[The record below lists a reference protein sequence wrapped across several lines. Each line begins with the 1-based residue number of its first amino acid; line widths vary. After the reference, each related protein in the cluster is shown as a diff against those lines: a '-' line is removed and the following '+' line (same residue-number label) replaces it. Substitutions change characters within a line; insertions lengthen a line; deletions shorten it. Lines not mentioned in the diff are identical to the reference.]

1 MNGDYMI
8 RINMRIVNTAIS
20 TLVVFAAS
28 LYKDLVLESPDVLN
42 MVICIALIVVTSVQS
57 VRLFSNR
64 HLHEPEVTIKG
75 DEYYMVGAL
84 FSVLSAIA
92 LVLIILNQTSF
103 MLGIATLYIFIISFR
118 QFMSK
123 YESEGIFE
131 DHILVKKRKIFF
143 DDITNSYSSEKGYT
157 VETSVNFLLFSLYTP
172 TELKVDYN
180 QVDYIE
186 TLVKKHIKNNL
197 AS

>member
-1 MNGDYMI
+1 
-8 RINMRIVNTAIS
+8 MRIVNTAIS

-64 HLHEPEVTIKG
+64 HLHEPEVTI
-75 DEYYMVGAL
+75 
-84 FSVLSAIA
+84 
-92 LVLIILNQTSF
+92 
-103 MLGIATLYIFIISFR
+103 
-118 QFMSK
+118 MSK